1 MFYAIA
7 FYCEI
12 TRELKDVIVRMFIKF
27 ENRTLAPQTFSSPA
41 SYKVWGALVG
51 ANVTES

>member
-12 TRELKDVIVRMFIKF
+12 TRELKDVIVRMFVKF
-27 ENRTLAPQTFSSPA
+27 ENKTLATQTFPSPA
-41 SYKVWGALVG
+41 SSKVWGANVLV
-51 ANVTES
+51 NVRES